1 MRLLITGIR
10 GFVGLHL
17 ARLSKDLGWDV
28 FGTSRSPSVPLDL
41 GDGRFAP
48 VAGWAPE
55 LDQSPEKALKEF
67 QPDAIVH
74 LAAESF
80 AGSGGVGS
88 PSLWK
93 SNLDGTRILLDSIA
107 HHSPKSKLLFVG
119 TGLSYGPP
127 SNKSAKSVE
136 SDPLSPP
143 NAYAATKS
151 CADILCQMAHKD
163 PGLFVIRARPFN
175 HIGPGQSAKFAV
187 SSFTKQFA
195 AMKKGLVPKVLR
207 TGNLSSSRDFT
218 DVRDIARGY
227 IQLLESGQP
236 GEAYNL
242 GSGTATSLETVI
254 EHLKKITGIDPEI
267 IPDPQLF
274 RKSDPPVLLADIS
287 KIKSTTGWAPGIPLS
302 KTLKDLWADWS
313 SRPDS
318 DLIPENSFLKK
329 V

>member
-17 ARLSKDLGWDV
+17 ARLGMDLGWDV
-28 FGTSRSPSVPLDL
+28 FGTSRYPSPPLNL
-41 GDGRFAP
+41 GSGKFAP
-48 VAGWAPE
+48 IAVWSPE
-55 LDQSPEKALKEF
+55 LDQSPGEVLKTF

-80 AGSGGVGS
+80 AGSGGLGS
-88 PSLWK
+88 PLIWK
-93 SNLDGTRILLDSIA
+93 SNLEGTRILLDSISQ
-107 HHSPKSKLLFVG
+107 HSPKALVLFVG
-119 TGLSYGPP
+119 TGLCYGSPLT
-127 SNKSAKSVE
+127 NGAKSSE

-143 NAYAATKS
+143 NSYAATKS
-151 CADILCQMAHKD
+151 CADLLCQLAFKD
-163 PGLFVIRARPFN
+163 PGLSVIRARPFN

-187 SSFTKQFA
+187 SSFAKQFVA
-195 AMKKGLVPKVLR
+195 IKKGLIPNVLR

-227 IQLLESGQP
+227 IQLLKMGKP

-242 GSGTATSLETVI
+242 GSGTATSLEIVI
-254 EHLKKITGIDPEI
+254 EHLCSISGINPEI

-274 RKSDPPVLLADIS
+274 RKTDPPVLLADIS
-287 KIKSTTGWAPGIPLS
+287 KIKNTTGWKPEIPLF
-302 KTLKDLWADWS
+302 KTIQDLWADWY

-318 DLIPENSFLKK
+318 DLTPDSSFSKK
-329 V
+329 A